1 MRVALDARSLA
12 SPSLRGW
19 DRYTVALARGLQ
31 ARGVEVVLLHRA
43 RAPLVEGHLD
53 HMPCEIVGLP
63 DRGTLWWEQVA
74 VPLALR
80 TQRIDLY
87 HAPTEYGVPFAAPC
101 PVALTVH
108 SATAHSYADL
118 IRRGLLPGT
127 LTDYVGPDAD
137 PYRLTFGSLYWHA
150 QVACADWIFTPSEF
164 CRREVVE
171 FLPVRAERV
180 SVTPLAVPHQFLR
193 PPSAKEALAAALARL
208 GVRRAYLLYVGGYER
223 HKNIA
228 GLLRA
233 FALVRRER
241 PDLSLVL
248 VGGGAPPEAVRRAM
262 QALGLAAGR
271 DVVLLG
277 GLTPELVDLYDA
289 AELLVTLSWR
299 ESFCLPALE
308 AMSHGVPVV
317 ASAWGA
323 TAEYVDGAGRLVDP
337 RDPAAAAQAVLD
349 LLEPA
354 ARRAASE
361 RGPAIAAEFS
371 WDTTTDRTCEVY
383 ERLVAKR
390 RAR

>member
-12 SPSLRGW
+12 SPVLRGW
-19 DRYTVALARGLQ
+19 DRYTVALVQGLQ

-43 RAPLVEGHLD
+43 RAPLVELHLD
-53 HMPCEIVGLP
+53 HVPCEIVGLA

-80 TQRIDLY
+80 AHRIDLY

-127 LTDYVGPDAD
+127 LADYVGPDAD
-137 PYRLTFGSLYWHA
+137 PYRLTFGALYWRA
-150 QVACADWIFTPSEF
+150 QVARADWIFTPSEF
-164 CRREVVE
+164 CRHEVVE
-171 FLPVRAERV
+171 FLPVHAERV

-193 PPSAKEALAAALARL
+193 PPSAEGARAATLARL
-208 GVRRAYLLYVGGYER
+208 GVRRPYLLYVGGYER

-233 FALVRRER
+233 FALVRRAR

-248 VGGGAPPEAVRRAM
+248 VGGGAPPEEVRRALE
-262 QALGLAAGR
+262 ALGLAAGR
-271 DVVLLG
+271 DVALLG

-299 ESFCLPALE
+299 ASFCLPALE
-308 AMSHGVPVV
+308 AMSRGVPVV

-323 TAEYVDGAGRLVDP
+323 TAEYVDGAGRLMDP
-337 RDPAAAAQAVLD
+337 RDTRAAAGAILE
-349 LLEPA
+349 LLEPG
-354 ARRAASE
+354 ARRT
-361 RGPAIAAEFS
+361 AAEQGPRIARGFS
-371 WDTTTDRTCEVY
+371 WDATTDATLAVY
-383 ERLVAKR
+383 ERLIAER
-390 RAR
+390 RS

>member
-19 DRYTVALARGLQ
+19 DRYTVALVQGLQ

-43 RAPLVEGHLD
+43 RAPLVELHLD
-53 HMPCEIVGLP
+53 HVPCERLGLA

-74 VPLALR
+74 VPFALR
-80 TQRIDLY
+80 AHRIDLY

-101 PVALTVH
+101 PIALTVH

-118 IRRGLLPGT
+118 IRRGLLPGS
-127 LTDYVGPDAD
+127 LADYVGSDAD
-137 PYRLTFGSLYWHA
+137 PHRLTFGTLYWHA
-150 QVACADWIFTPSEF
+150 QVARADWIFTPSEF

-171 FLPVRAERV
+171 FLPVHAERV
-180 SVTPLAVPHQFLR
+180 SVTPLAVPHQLLR
-193 PPSAKEALAAALARL
+193 PPSDEGARAATLARL
-208 GVRRAYLLYVGGYER
+208 GVRRPYLLYVGVYER
-223 HKNIA
+223 HKNVA
-228 GLLRA
+228 GLLCA
-233 FALVRRER
+233 FAMVRRAR
-241 PDLSLVL
+241 PDLSLVF
-248 VGGGAPPEAVRRAM
+248 VGGGAPPEEVRRAM
-262 QALGLAAGR
+262 QSLGLAAGGN
-271 DVVLLG
+271 VVLLG
-277 GLTPELVDLYDA
+277 GLSSELVDLYDA

-308 AMSHGVPVV
+308 AMSRGVPVV

-354 ARRAASE
+354 ARHAAAE
-361 RGPAIAAEFS
+361 RGPAIAAGFS
-371 WDTTTDRTCEVY
+371 WDATTDATLAVY
-383 ERLVAKR
+383 ERLIAER
-390 RAR
+390 RS

>member
-1 MRVALDARSLA
+1 MRVALDGRSLA
-12 SPSLRGW
+12 SSSLRGW
-19 DRYTVALARGLQ
+19 DRYTVALVQGLQ

-43 RAPLVEGHLD
+43 RAPLVEGHVD
-53 HMPCEIVGLP
+53 HVPCEIVALA

-74 VPLALR
+74 VPRALR
-80 TQRIDLY
+80 AQRIDLY

-118 IRRGLLPGT
+118 IRRGLLPGA
-127 LTDYVGPDAD
+127 LADYVGPDAD
-137 PYRLTFGSLYWHA
+137 PHRLKFGALYWRA
-150 QVACADWIFTPSEF
+150 QVARADWIFTPSEF

-171 FLPVRAERV
+171 FLRAHAERV

-193 PPSAKEALAAALARL
+193 PPSDEGGRAVTLARL
-208 GVRRAYLLYVGGYER
+208 GVRRPYLLYVGGYER

-228 GLLRA
+228 GLLCA
-233 FALVRRER
+233 FELVRRAR

-248 VGGGAPPEAVRRAM
+248 VGGGAPREEVQHALT
-262 QALGLAAGR
+262 ALGLAAGR

-277 GLTPELVDLYDA
+277 GLTSELVDLYDG
-289 AELLVTLSWR
+289 AELFVTLSWR

-308 AMSHGVPVV
+308 AMSRGVPVV

-354 ARRAASE
+354 ARNAAAE
-361 RGPAIAAEFS
+361 RGPAIAARFS
-371 WDTTTDRTCEVY
+371 WDATTDGTCEVY
-383 ERLVAKR
+383 ERLVAEH